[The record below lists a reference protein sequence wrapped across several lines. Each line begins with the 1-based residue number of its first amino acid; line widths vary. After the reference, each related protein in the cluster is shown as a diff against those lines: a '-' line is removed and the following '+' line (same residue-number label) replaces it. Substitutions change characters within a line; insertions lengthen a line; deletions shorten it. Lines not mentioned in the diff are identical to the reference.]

1 MISAANIKPGADR
14 TKLLAAALDNAK
26 IDLLVCALPNN
37 VLLTSGY
44 WPVIG
49 ASLSLVTKQGQVV
62 LIVPEDEREQA
73 EKSWADQVVVFKPSS
88 LKEVRTIADAVREPL
103 THAIADLGI
112 TRGNI
117 VAFED
122 EPVCVPAPYLASY
135 SNNVWLINL
144 LKRLTPFSAV
154 RPAAELLP
162 ELRAVLTTHE
172 ISRVQVACAIAAHA
186 FELGR
191 EDIREGLSETEVA
204 VLFRMLVTSMRAG
217 FEGVQRADGDVFCM
231 SGPNSFEAFAS
242 FQQTRSRRLC
252 GGDLVLIHCNSY
264 VDGYWTDITR
274 TYCLG
279 APDETQVH
287 MLESILEAREAA
299 LQAIKPGVRAA
310 QVDTAARN
318 VLKHHGFE
326 REFKHG
332 LGHGVGFAAIDH
344 NARPRLHPASDDVLE
359 TGMVFNIEPAIYIE
373 GVGGMRHCDMVA
385 VTKTGAEV
393 LTPFQAK
400 ASSLIVS

>member
-1 MISAANIKPGADR
+1 MKNAGNREPGAER
-14 TKLLAAALDNAK
+14 TKLLVAALANAR

-37 VLLTSGY
+37 VLMTSGY

-49 ASLSLVTKQGQVV
+49 ASLTLITKQGQVV
-62 LIVPEDEREQA
+62 LIVPEDEKDLA
-73 EKSWADQVVVFKPSS
+73 EKSWADQVVIFKLSS
-88 LKEVRTIADAVREPL
+88 LKELRTIADAVREPL
-103 THAIADLGI
+103 SHAISDLGI

-122 EPVCVPAPYLASY
+122 EPVCVPTPYLASY
-135 SNNVWLINL
+135 SSNVWLIDL
-144 LKRLTPFSAV
+144 LKKLAPFSAV
-154 RPAAELLP
+154 LPASELLP

-191 EDIREGLSETEVA
+191 DDIREGLSETEIA
-204 VLFRMLVTSMRAG
+204 VLFRMLLTSMAG
-217 FEGVQRADGDVFCM
+217 GLKAVQRADGDMFCM

-242 FQQTRSRRLC
+242 FQRTRSRRLSR
-252 GGDLVLIHCNSY
+252 GDLVLIHCNSY

-279 APDETQVH
+279 PPDETKVH

-299 LQAIKPGVRAA
+299 LQAIKPGVEAA

-344 NARPRLHPASDDVLE
+344 NAWPRLHPASDDVLQ
-359 TGMVFNIEPAIYIE
+359 TGMVLNIEPAIYIE
-373 GVGGMRHCDMVA
+373 GFGGMRHCDMVA
-385 VTKTGAEV
+385 VTKNGAEV
-393 LTPFQAK
+393 LTPFQTK
-400 ASSLIVS
+400 ASSLVLS

>member
-1 MISAANIKPGADR
+1 MISTTNREHGADR
-14 TKLLAAALDNAK
+14 TKLLAAALEDAK

-49 ASLSLVTKQGQVV
+49 GSLSLVTKRGQVV
-62 LIVPEDEREQA
+62 LIVPEDERELA
-73 EKSWADQVVVFKPSS
+73 EKSWADRVITFTPSS
-88 LKEVRTIADAVREPL
+88 LKELCTIADAVREPL
-103 THAIADLGI
+103 SAAISDLEIRAG
-112 TRGNI
+112 RI

-122 EPVCVPAPYLASY
+122 EPICAPAPYLASY
-135 SNNVWLINL
+135 SSNVWLIDL
-144 LKRLTPFSAV
+144 LKKLTPFSAV
-154 RPAAELLP
+154 LPASELLP

-191 EDIREGLSETEVA
+191 EDIREGLSETELA
-204 VLFRMLVTSMRAG
+204 VLFRMLLTSMAG
-217 FEGVQRADGDVFCM
+217 GFKGVQRADGDMFCM

-242 FQQTRSRRLC
+242 FQRTRFRRLSR
-252 GGDLVLIHCNSY
+252 GDLVLIHCNSY

-279 APDETQVH
+279 PPDETQVH

-299 LQAIKPGVRAA
+299 LQVIKPGVKAA
-310 QVDTAARN
+310 DVDTAARN

-373 GVGGMRHCDMVA
+373 GLGGMRHCDMVA
-385 VTKTGAEV
+385 VTKNGAEV